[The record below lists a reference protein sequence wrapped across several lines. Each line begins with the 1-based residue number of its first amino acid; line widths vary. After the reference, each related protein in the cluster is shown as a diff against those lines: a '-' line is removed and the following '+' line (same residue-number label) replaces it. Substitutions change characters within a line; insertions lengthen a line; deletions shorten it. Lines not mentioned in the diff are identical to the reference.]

1 MAPDGPRLPCQEF
14 GLWPGVPLK
23 STESF
28 FITTFCYDF
37 YQAVPFGHWQ
47 LVLLHIFLR
56 ISSLLLFENV
66 KKTGGNECEASGSL
80 RGHVVGHAPHNM
92 PSKYFLK
99 KITSSK
105 IEKFLV
111 LIFAVKTVQ
120 IDLILS
126 QGERETVFR
135 PKKRF

>member
-1 MAPDGPRLPCQEF
+1 M
-14 GLWPGVPLK
+14 
-23 STESF
+23 
-28 FITTFCYDF
+28 
-37 YQAVPFGHWQ
+37 
-47 LVLLHIFLR
+47 
-56 ISSLLLFENV
+56 
-66 KKTGGNECEASGSL
+66 
-80 RGHVVGHAPHNM
+80 GHAPHNM
-92 PSKYFLK
+92 PSKNFLK

-135 PKKRF
+135 PKNDFEIFRFSDLENFQKFFKILVKILNFFNNFL

>member
-1 MAPDGPRLPCQEF
+1 M
-14 GLWPGVPLK
+14 
-23 STESF
+23 
-28 FITTFCYDF
+28 
-37 YQAVPFGHWQ
+37 
-47 LVLLHIFLR
+47 
-56 ISSLLLFENV
+56 

-92 PSKYFLK
+92 PSKNFLK

-126 QGERETVFR
+126 QGEREAVFR

>member
-1 MAPDGPRLPCQEF
+1 M
-14 GLWPGVPLK
+14 
-23 STESF
+23 
-28 FITTFCYDF
+28 
-37 YQAVPFGHWQ
+37 
-47 LVLLHIFLR
+47 
-56 ISSLLLFENV
+56 
-66 KKTGGNECEASGSL
+66 
-80 RGHVVGHAPHNM
+80 GHAPHNM
-92 PSKYFLK
+92 PSKNFLK